1 MNLKVIALFP
11 LLMLV
16 SGRSG
21 AQSISQYPPAV
32 QLTAEQD
39 HQGMKAVSPPTAA
52 RPSPL
57 SSKMDDGSGAYRS
70 DRYRN
75 LFAEQGHTPAQIDT
89 KIYAA
94 FQQLFHGDKSSQAI
108 YYEVG
113 SNHNGPLAY
122 ITDIANH
129 DARTEGMSYGM
140 MIAVQMNKKREFDAI
155 WNWANTY
162 MLITDPGNPSVGYF
176 AWSMNV
182 DGTPRSDSPAPDGEE
197 YFVMSLYFAAHR
209 WGSGN
214 GLYDYKAQADRILSL
229 MRHHPVITGT
239 GPFRLQPTAP
249 PFIPVA
255 RHSPPAAAGNT
266 PSSSSAAAPPWST
279 IAGGHFS
286 PRSVGPMVNEQYRMI
301 VFVPNSGGNT
311 FTDPSYHLPAF
322 YELWARWGPKE
333 DRSFWAEAAINS
345 RAFFAKVSNPVT
357 GLGPDRANFDGSQML
372 DRTGSPI
379 PFSYDSWRTASNWAV
394 DYSWWHKAPDEPML
408 SDRIQKFLFS
418 QGVSTFDDRYTLDGK
433 PLSQRHST
441 GMVATTATSGLAA
454 TKGVI
459 SSAFVDE
466 LWNSPIPAGE
476 QRYYDGMLYMMSLLH
491 CSGQFRIWKPK
502 F

>member
-89 KIYAA
+89 KIDAA

-113 SNHNGPLAY
+113 SNQNGPLAY

-229 MRHHPVITGT
+229 MRHHPRYHRHRALPASTHCSSFHSGS
-239 GPFRLQPTAP
+239 PPQPTCCRRQHAVVLERCRP
-249 PFIPVA
+249 TLEHHC
-255 RHSPPAAAGNT
+255 RRT
-266 PSSSSAAAPPWST
+266 LQST
-279 IAGGHFS
+279 
-286 PRSVGPMVNEQYRMI
+286 QC
-301 VFVPNSGGNT
+301 
-311 FTDPSYHLPAF
+311 
-322 YELWARWGPKE
+322 
-333 DRSFWAEAAINS
+333 
-345 RAFFAKVSNPVT
+345 RA
-357 GLGPDRANFDGSQML
+357 
-372 DRTGSPI
+372 
-379 PFSYDSWRTASNWAV
+379 
-394 DYSWWHKAPDEPML
+394 H
-408 SDRIQKFLFS
+408 
-418 QGVSTFDDRYTLDGK
+418 
-433 PLSQRHST
+433 
-441 GMVATTATSGLAA
+441 
-454 TKGVI
+454 
-459 SSAFVDE
+459 
-466 LWNSPIPAGE
+466 
-476 QRYYDGMLYMMSLLH
+476 
-491 CSGQFRIWKPK
+491 GQ
-502 F
+502 